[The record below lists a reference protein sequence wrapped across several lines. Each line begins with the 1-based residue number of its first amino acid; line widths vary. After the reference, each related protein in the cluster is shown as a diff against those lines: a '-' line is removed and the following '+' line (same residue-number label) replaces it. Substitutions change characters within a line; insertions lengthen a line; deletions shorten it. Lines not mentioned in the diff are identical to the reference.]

1 MTFNETKSTTPA
13 IAVVIPNWNGKD
25 SIGTAITSLLNQSVP
40 AHIIVV
46 ENGSTDG
53 SAEFIRT
60 SFPEVELII
69 HEHNLGFDGGVN
81 AGIRRALEN
90 KTIQYVALFNNDA
103 VADPTWLEYLYAAM
117 QSNPQLG
124 IATGKLMDMNGE
136 HFDST
141 GEQFTTWGLSFPR
154 GRGEPVSD
162 IYDTQTMVFGAT
174 GGASLYRTDLFRAI
188 GIFDEDFFAYY
199 EDVDISFRAQLAGW
213 QVQYV
218 PLAITRHQISATG
231 GKIKGFFTYQT
242 MKNIPWVV
250 WKNVPWRLMPTIL
263 PRFMVAYI
271 LFCMS
276 AIQRGQGLFAIKG
289 MVISFIK
296 WPKKLMARHK
306 IQKNRK
312 VSAQYIQNLLI
323 YDLPPNA
330 YKLRT
335 LRRGLRK
342 LTFRKTA

>member
-1 MTFNETKSTTPA
+1 MTFGETKSTTPHT
-13 IAVVIPNWNGKD
+13 AVVIPNWNGKD
-25 SIGTAITSLLNQSVP
+25 SIAASITSLLHQSMP
-40 AHIIVV
+40 SHIIVV

-60 SFPEVELII
+60 NFPEVELII

-81 AGIRRALEN
+81 AGIRQALKN
-90 KTIQYVALFNNDA
+90 KDIEFIALFNNDA
-103 VADPTWLEYLYAAM
+103 VADPTWLEHLQTAM
-117 QSNPQLG
+117 RSDPRLG
-124 IATGKLMDMNGE
+124 ITTGKFMDINGE
-136 HFDST
+136 HLDST

-162 IYDTQTMVFGAT
+162 VYDSQTMVFGAT
-174 GGASLYRTDLFRAI
+174 GGASLYRADLFRAI

-213 QVQYV
+213 HVAYV
-218 PLAITRHQISATG
+218 PQAIARHQISATG

-250 WKNVPWRLMPTIL
+250 WKNVPWQLMPTIL
-263 PRFMVAYI
+263 PRFVLAYI
-271 LFCMS
+271 LFCLS
-276 AIQRGQGLFAIKG
+276 ALQRGQGSFALKGATASLIKL
-289 MVISFIK
+289 
-296 WPKKLMARHK
+296 PKKLIERHK

-312 VSAQYIQNLLI
+312 VTVQYIQSLMV

-335 LRRGLRK
+335 LRRELRK
-342 LTFRKTA
+342 LMFWKAV